1 MKHSARNPYDGWT
14 PDLQVQ
20 ALKRCTQVVFIST
33 FGVGSLLVATWFE
46 LPIALTI
53 LFFFCMIVS
62 FTVAGIVYA
71 STGMMSS
78 SEPYGLV
85 RFRDEYCREVI
96 FKGYRAVA
104 WWLTALL
111 LMVFI
116 LGDILVSSMGFEAM
130 SMSKTAGIYILVAAL
145 IWAGSVSRALSD
157 NADEDT
163 TEEARD

>member
-20 ALKRCTQVVFIST
+20 ALKRCTYAVFIAT
-33 FGVGSLLVATWFE
+33 FGTGSLLLSTWFE
-46 LPIALTI
+46 LSVALDI
-53 LFFFCMIVS
+53 MLFFCMIVS

-85 RFRDEYCREVI
+85 RFSDEYCREII

-111 LMVFI
+111 LMGFI

-130 SMSKTAGIYILVAAL
+130 SISKTAGIYILLTAL